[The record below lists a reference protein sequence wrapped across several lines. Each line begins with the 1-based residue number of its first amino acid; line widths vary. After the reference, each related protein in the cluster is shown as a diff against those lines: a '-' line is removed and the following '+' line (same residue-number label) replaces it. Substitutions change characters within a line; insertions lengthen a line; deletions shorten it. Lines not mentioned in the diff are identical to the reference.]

1 MMRFFL
7 LFLFACSG
15 SLAFGQTTEKKDSL
29 DYKVGEFYVLNG
41 ATDTCYVSRTETR
54 QKEHCTNSEAEYE
67 FIVIWL
73 KDRKYVLRDI
83 QYNPSTKPA
92 VMRRDVVVTIMEVG
106 KDYHVVHARKK
117 GLKPIITTVYCNK
130 QAQ

>member
-7 LFLFACSG
+7 LFL
-15 SLAFGQTTEKKDSL
+15 LAFLGPLTFGQTTETEDTL
-29 DYKVGEFYVLNG
+29 NYKVGEFYVLNG

-54 QKEHCTNSEAEYE
+54 QKEHCTNSEVEYE

-73 KDRKYVLRDI
+73 KDRKYLLRDI
-83 QYNPSTKPA
+83 QYNPSTKPT
-92 VMRRDVVVTIMEVG
+92 VMRQDVVVTVMEIG

-117 GLKPIITTVYCNK
+117 GLKPITTTVYCNK
-130 QAQ
+130 QGQ